1 MKQASIEYSLYY
13 GFIFQQLDLDMLI
26 SELAKQ
32 TGVTIHTLRYY
43 ENLGLFRGE
52 ADETVKTNNYKQ
64 YDESLIEKIQLI
76 KEAKEIGFTLSEI
89 KGLLED
95 WFNNQLSEEKK
106 IQALEIKI
114 IEIDSKIK
122 QFKRVKKMLIEG
134 IQDVKDGKC

>member
-1 MKQASIEYSLYY
+1 
-13 GFIFQQLDLDMLI
+13 MLI
-26 SELAKQ
+26 SELAKR

-43 ENLGLFRGE
+43 ENYGLFRGE
-52 ADETVKTNNYKQ
+52 KNEAVKTNNYKK

-89 KGLLED
+89 KELLDD
-95 WFNNQLSEEKK
+95 WFNNQLSKGKK
-106 IQALEIKI
+106 VEALKIKI

>member
-1 MKQASIEYSLYY
+1 
-13 GFIFQQLDLDMLI
+13 MLI
-26 SELAKQ
+26 SELAKR
-32 TGVTIHTLRYY
+32 TGVSVHTLRYY
-43 ENLGLFRGE
+43 ENYGLFKGE
-52 ADETVKTNNYKQ
+52 TDRTVKTNNYKQ

-89 KGLLED
+89 KDLLED

-114 IEIDSKIK
+114 IEIDSKIR

-134 IQDVKDGKC
+134 IQDVKDGTC

>member
-1 MKQASIEYSLYY
+1 
-13 GFIFQQLDLDMLI
+13 MLI

-32 TGVTIHTLRYY
+32 TDVSVHTLRYY
-43 ENLGLFRGE
+43 ENYGLFKGE
-52 ADETVKTNNYKQ
+52 PNKTVKTNNYEQ

-89 KGLLED
+89 KDLLDD
-95 WFNNQLSEEKK
+95 WFNHQLSEEKK

-114 IEIDSKIK
+114 IEIDSKIR

>member
-1 MKQASIEYSLYY
+1 
-13 GFIFQQLDLDMLI
+13 MLI
-26 SELAKQ
+26 SELAKR
-32 TGVTIHTLRYY
+32 TGVSVHTLRYY
-43 ENLGLFRGE
+43 ENYGLFKGE
-52 ADETVKTNNYKQ
+52 TDKTVKTNNYKQ

-114 IEIDSKIK
+114 IEIDSKIR
-122 QFKRVKKMLIEG
+122 QFKRVKKMLVDG
-134 IQDVKDGKC
+134 IQDVKDGKY

>member
-1 MKQASIEYSLYY
+1 
-13 GFIFQQLDLDMLI
+13 MLI
-26 SELAKQ
+26 SELAKR
-32 TGVTIHTLRYY
+32 TGVSIHTLRYY
-43 ENLGLFRGE
+43 ENYGLFKGE
-52 ADETVKTNNYKQ
+52 NDKTVKTNNYKQ

-76 KEAKEIGFTLSEI
+76 KEGKEIGFTLSEI
-89 KGLLED
+89 KNLLED

-106 IQALEIKI
+106 IEALQVKI